1 MFLAAPVIRTVARI
15 EFPSTKHPMIRAR
28 SSVVSLFILTIMLDP
43 SDGITSR
50 GRSGLRSGWI
60 EREAAK
66 SSWTPSGRHYGVT
79 ENEMGRALG
88 KGGEQFG
95 WVLYDDPATNDPADS

>member
-43 SDGITSR
+43 SDGTNGMRPR
-50 GRSGLRSGWI
+50 GAEIARS
-60 EREAAK
+60 A
-66 SSWTPSGRHYGVT
+66 
-79 ENEMGRALG
+79 
-88 KGGEQFG
+88 
-95 WVLYDDPATNDPADS
+95 